1 MYSRPHKLD
10 AGQCAF
16 VNNLAKMVSQHIEG
30 ASKPGSLEDAGK
42 GLVSAVLPLNSRGGW
57 VLYITPSELCACPTQ
72 ASVYKQLELPRSARM
87 QHCSALVD
95 TR

>member
-1 MYSRPHKLD
+1 MLLLDVVWVLCGYCTMTMDDD
-10 AGQCAF
+10 AG
-16 VNNLAKMVSQHIEG
+16 EG
-30 ASKPGSLEDAGK
+30 LVDAGK
-42 GLVSAVLPLNSRGGW
+42 GLASAVLSLNSRGVR
-57 VLYITPSELCACPTQ
+57 VLYTTPSDACTLPTQ